1 MTLLMKL
8 APQCLHVC
16 STLMKLLTLTLA
28 LNSTSKYM
36 FDVSLDFVTQLT
48 LYSVI
53 LFGKPALL
61 PLHLELG
68 L

>member
-1 MTLLMKL
+1 
-8 APQCLHVC
+8 
-16 STLMKLLTLTLA
+16 MKLLTLTLA
-28 LNSTSKYM
+28 LNSTSKCM
-36 FDVSLDFVTQLT
+36 HDVSLDFVTQLT

-61 PLHLELG
+61 PLHLEFG